1 MTDATRGGDDMT
13 TPVAA
18 RLGPSDSGDAKRSTL
33 WVAMAVI
40 AIALAGA
47 LAGVAIDRAMHAR
60 SMGGDR
66 HGGFSGGGG
75 RMGGGPF
82 GSRPPSDSAR
92 RHMRERMAKELDLT
106 PAQSVQVDSLMT
118 AQGPKFQALREK
130 MQPAMDS
137 LVAETQAQM
146 DRILT
151 PEQREKAKAMR
162 ERIRTRRHGGPG
174 ALPGPPPGE

>member
-1 MTDATRGGDDMT
+1 MTDATRGGDDAMNS
-13 TPVAA
+13 PVAA
-18 RLGPSDSGDAKRSTL
+18 RLGPSDTGDAKRSTL
-33 WVAMAVI
+33 WVALAVI

-60 SMGGDR
+60 AFNGER
-66 HGGFSGGGG
+66 HGGFGGGGG

-82 GSRPPSDSAR
+82 GGGPPSDSAR
-92 RHMRERMAKELDLT
+92 KHMRERMAKELDLT
-106 PAQSVQVDSLMT
+106 PAQSTQVDSLMT
-118 AQGPKFQALREK
+118 AQGPKFRALREQ

-151 PEQREKAKAMR
+151 PTQREKAKAMR
-162 ERIRTRRHGGPG
+162 ERMRGRRHGGGG
-174 ALPGPPPGE
+174 APPGE